1 MNRVY
6 LILIGVAVIVAFVMG
21 HSVATTKAELEFT
34 QFKLQQAEAFK
45 VVLKEEQEKY
55 ALKEQTLIDSFKRD
69 RQHYDDR
76 MRQLESKL
84 RSRGDLEAVTSE
96 RDRCLKLAV
105 EGEALL
111 RQAES
116 IVGTLTQ

>member
-116 IVGTLTQ
+116 IVEALK

>member
-76 MRQLESKL
+76 VRQLEAKL

-105 EGEALL
+105 EGENLLKEAGRIIDALK
-111 RQAES
+111 E
-116 IVGTLTQ
+116 

>member
-1 MNRVY
+1 
-6 LILIGVAVIVAFVMG
+6 MG

-45 VVLKEEQEKY
+45 VVLKEEQKKH

-76 MRQLESKL
+76 VRQLEAKL
-84 RSRGDLEAVTSE
+84 RSRGDLEAVASE

-105 EGEALL
+105 RGEGLLRRADAIIEALE
-111 RQAES
+111 Q
-116 IVGTLTQ
+116 